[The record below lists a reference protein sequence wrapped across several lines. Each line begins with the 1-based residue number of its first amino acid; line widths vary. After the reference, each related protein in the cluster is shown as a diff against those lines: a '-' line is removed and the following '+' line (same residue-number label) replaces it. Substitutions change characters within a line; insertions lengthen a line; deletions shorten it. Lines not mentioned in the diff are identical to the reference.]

1 MRNMRVIFL
10 WRVEMLDKKTDAVLE
25 LLAKK
30 VGNSY
35 KVLNKDQLL
44 AELPKKLD
52 IDMQGLLGII
62 TFLKENEY
70 VDVKYQ
76 DKEEICISTTVK
88 AESYV
93 DGEKNI
99 TQKAKITNGQVGLLI
114 LGVFLAAFFGAFAA
128 TFIGKLF

>member
-1 MRNMRVIFL
+1 
-10 WRVEMLDKKTDAVLE
+10 MLDKKTDAVLE
-25 LLAKK
+25 LLTQK

-35 KVLNKDQLL
+35 KVLSKTQILED
-44 AELPKKLD
+44 LPQKLG
-52 IDMQGLLGII
+52 IDMQGLLNII
-62 TFLKENEY
+62 NFLKENEY

-76 DKEEICISTTVK
+76 DKDEVCLTTTVK

-93 DGEKNI
+93 EGEKEI

-128 TFIGKLF
+128 TLIGKLF